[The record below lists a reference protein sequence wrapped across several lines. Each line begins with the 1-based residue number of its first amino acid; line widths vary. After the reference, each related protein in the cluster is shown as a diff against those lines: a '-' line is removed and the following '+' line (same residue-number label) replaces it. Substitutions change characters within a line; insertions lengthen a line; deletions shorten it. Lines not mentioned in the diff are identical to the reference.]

1 MLMNRFL
8 VDALDRFAE
17 EMQEEMSSSDIL
29 FKLKLRNGKPLHK
42 SRYIR
47 GADSRR
53 QAQSLH
59 FALKKHPM
67 YYISTHRRHSGCPA
81 KWSVKNEE

>member
-17 EMQEEMSSSDIL
+17 EMQGEMTAFDIL
-29 FKLKLRNGKPLHK
+29 FMLKLKNGKPLHK
-42 SRYIR
+42 SRYLK
-47 GADSRR
+47 GVDSRR

-59 FALKKHPM
+59 WALKRHPM
-67 YYISTHRRHSGCPA
+67 YFITTKRKDSSTAA
-81 KWSVKNEE
+81 KWSVKK

>member
-8 VDALDRFAE
+8 VDALNRFAE

-29 FKLKLRNGKPLHK
+29 FRLKLRNEPLHK

-53 QAQSLH
+53 QAQS
-59 FALKKHPM
+59 
-67 YYISTHRRHSGCPA
+67 
-81 KWSVKNEE
+81 